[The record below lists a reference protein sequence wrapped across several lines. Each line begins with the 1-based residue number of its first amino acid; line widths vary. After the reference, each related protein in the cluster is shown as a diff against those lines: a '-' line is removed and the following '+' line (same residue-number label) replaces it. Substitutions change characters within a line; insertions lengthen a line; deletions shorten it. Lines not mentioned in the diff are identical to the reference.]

1 MSCELQ
7 ITNYKFTIDLPRPSF
22 FLVFLVC
29 SDLILQPLEGQER
42 EEVPYG
48 TILHINFYR
57 KCFIKCISKFFSS
70 VIYNCSDFVNVLIC
84 ICEVP
89 KQFKDSNQST
99 GIYTILLP
107 IWNLL
112 LFSFYLTWFKHKIS
126 NENIDI
132 NFH

>member
-1 MSCELQ
+1 MISMIAYVVQDPQASPFKLKELRWLLVSCELQ

-57 KCFIKCISKFFSS
+57 KCFIKCISKFFLLW
-70 VIYNCSDFVNVLIC
+70 F
-84 ICEVP
+84 
-89 KQFKDSNQST
+89 
-99 GIYTILLP
+99 TIVQIL
-107 IWNLL
+107 
-112 LFSFYLTWFKHKIS
+112 
-126 NENIDI
+126 
-132 NFH
+132 